1 MGLDPR
7 QGRLRDLPCHDFLR
21 PPSLQPVPPLY
32 GWAPL
37 FEPPGVEGHGV
48 GGSASLPP
56 CTPSHWKPGRESLG
70 HSLPVSGSLSLAP
83 GPRQASLG
91 ACRTVRKG
99 YRAPWGFPW
108 ERSSWPRSA
117 PHAPGPE
124 SPRPPPVPQSPVGS
138 PCITP
143 TLRKCNVSTGI
154 LLHKL
159 VCF

>member
-7 QGRLRDLPCHDFLR
+7 QGRLGDLPCHDFLR

-91 ACRTVRKG
+91 ACRTVRNG
-99 YRAPWGFPW
+99 YRAPWGFHG
-108 ERSSWPRSA
+108 SA
-117 PHAPGPE
+117 APGPCLPSVRLAQRTQGLPLCPGVRLAPPALLRLSE
-124 SPRPPPVPQSPVGS
+124 SVTCRPES
-138 PCITP
+138 
-143 TLRKCNVSTGI
+143 
-154 LLHKL
+154 
-159 VCF
+159 CFTN